1 MKRFSQLFSELD
13 ETNRTSEKVLAL
25 RRYFEEAPPA
35 DAAWALF
42 FLCGRTVPRVINS
55 GTLRS
60 LVSTEAQVPPWLVD
74 ECYDAVGDLAE
85 TIALLLPDVESA
97 VQLSLHEMVTT
108 RLLPLPT
115 LPDQTKRN
123 LLTQTWRELNRQERF
138 VWNKLVTGAFR
149 VGVAQTLVI
158 RALAHVAQIEPSVM
172 AHRLAGKWQPT
183 ATDFENLL
191 KGDHADSD
199 HSAVPYPFFLASP
212 LEGEPAALGD
222 ISDWQAEWKWDG
234 IRAQLMKRG
243 DEVVLWSRGEEIVN
257 AMFPEIVEAGCAL
270 PKGTVLDGEILAW
283 QSERPQPFANLQRRL
298 GRKQVNVKML
308 SGFPVVFLAY
318 DLLELQGSDYRHR
331 PLSERRRE
339 LESVLTATQEHAR
352 KLASANTSGV
362 VPHTPDLFAS
372 LQSKAEAS
380 VPLRISETLS
390 AASWDDLAALRSES
404 RERQVEGLMLKRRA
418 APYGVGRQRGDW
430 WKWKINPY
438 LVDAVLMLA
447 QPGSGKRA
455 SLFTDYTF
463 GVWNHGQLVPVAK
476 AYSGLTDAEIRQVD
490 AFVRANTIEKFG
502 PVRTVKPELVF
513 ELAFEDI
520 QASSRHKAGI
530 AVRFPR
536 MNRWRKDKKAA
547 EADSIETLRA
557 LLQAKR

>member
-1 MKRFSQLFSELD
+1 MKRFTQLFCELD
-13 ETNRTSEKVLAL
+13 ETNRTNEKVLAL

-42 FLCGRTVPRVINS
+42 FLCGRTLPRVINS
-55 GTLRS
+55 ATLRS
-60 LVSTEAQVPPWLVD
+60 LVSAEAQVPPWLVD

-85 TIALLLPDVESA
+85 TIALLLPDAESG
-97 VQLSLHEMVTT
+97 VQLPLHEMVGR

-115 LPDQTKRN
+115 LPEQTKRN
-123 LLTQTWRELNRQERF
+123 LLAQTWRELNRQERL

-158 RALAHVAQIEPSVM
+158 RALARVAHIEPAVM
-172 AHRLAGKWQPT
+172 AHRVAGKWQPT
-183 ATDFENLL
+183 ATDFESLL
-191 KGDHADSD
+191 RDDQADSD
-199 HSAVPYPFFLASP
+199 NSAVPYPFFLASP
-212 LEGEPAALGD
+212 LEGESEALGD
-222 ISDWQAEWKWDG
+222 IAEWQAEWKWDG
-234 IRAQLMKRG
+234 IRAQLIKRR
-243 DEVVLWSRGEEIVN
+243 DDVVLWSRGEEIVN
-257 AMFPEIVEAGCAL
+257 AMFPEIIEAGYAL
-270 PKGTVLDGEILAW
+270 PNGTVLDGEILAW
-283 QSERPQPFANLQRRL
+283 RGDKPQPFGTLQRRL
-298 GRKQVNVKML
+298 GRKQVSARML
-308 SGFPVVFLAY
+308 SDFPVMFLAY
-318 DLLELQGSDYRHR
+318 DLLELQGNDCRHR
-331 PLSERRRE
+331 PLSERRRD
-339 LESVLTATQEHAR
+339 LESVVTAAQEHAR
-352 KLASANTSGV
+352 RLASAKASNAF
-362 VPHTPDLFAS
+362 PHTPDLFAS
-372 LQSKAEAS
+372 SQSESKAS
-380 VPLRISETLS
+380 VSLRISETLS
-390 AASWDDLAALRSES
+390 AASWNDLAALRAES
-404 RERQVEGLMLKRRA
+404 RGRQVEGLMLKRRA
-418 APYGVGRQRGDW
+418 SPYGVGRQRGDW

-463 GVWNHGQLVPVAK
+463 GLWNSGQLVPIAK
-476 AYSGLTDAEIRQVD
+476 AYSGLTDAEIREVD
-490 AFVRANTIEKFG
+490 TFVRGNTIEKFG

-547 EADSIETLRA
+547 EADSLETLRA